1 MYHTCH
7 IADIADSISSQ
18 EIEEKNSPIGQC
30 SIKLSKR
37 NLQKAED
44 KQSTHGWQLVDDGDL
59 SRTDVSHR
67 LNRSHLQVIT
77 KHEIPSDRPAI
88 PATFME
94 KLSFFR
100 AYTSTLSKLE
110 LLCEQQNSVQRFL
123 WFYVFNVLCKS
134 LPMTY
139 IYLFLSIYS
148 PDQHLFLPKM
158 APLLYGYNF
167 IFLVTS
173 FFGLAL
179 MLQGVSFYI
188 AYFVFG
194 IIDKIPW
201 NRCDIKEHFYYG
213 YNYSCLDLLQ
223 FTQKISTNDEV
234 IYDEYRQLYK
244 IGKREYFT
252 LAQIDYFDRFIDS
265 YDERLDWNKKEILLV
280 IIFFLWTSAA
290 CLRNHISK
298 RYTWKILHRAQLAL
312 CGVYVLSFI
321 HLIITYTDGPIN
333 YIEHDLNNILMLADF
348 DLLAESMTA
357 PPVAHII
364 FSRSGDKVDPS
375 LDSALINLSN
385 SVFYISRAVTSYL
398 CKKYGENWVNASIIY
413 ISYGSTS
420 MFFTWPI
427 YFSTLYG
434 GELYVLLFLAL
445 NAVVDYFTCL
455 ITFQCLIQTFITEWE
470 KIKPWCASCIILA
483 AGLAGY
489 FTNFLFIEF
498 GFIFWTCLSTLSE
511 TIIIFWLYP
520 MGRLVDDIT
529 FHFGVPPTRLRI
541 WSLFVLPIFYSI
553 KCYILI
559 DTYLKMEFYE
569 EMVNY
574 KMWTFIIQS
583 LVILFGAIY
592 IFFYYIHKKKQR
604 ILSLLTPVAEWGPR
618 SYNLRQLRRK
628 FDSRKYVRSQA
639 PRDLSRNLI
648 EKTEKTS
655 YKLDIIYEERKRRV
669 TFEEVK

>member
-1 MYHTCH
+1 MEDTL
-7 IADIADSISSQ
+7 
-18 EIEEKNSPIGQC
+18 G
-30 SIKLSKR
+30 
-37 NLQKAED
+37 LQKAED
-44 KQSTHGWQLVDDGDL
+44 KQSTYGWQLVDDGDL

-158 APLLYGYNF
+158 APLLYD
-167 IFLVTS
+167 
-173 FFGLAL
+173 
-179 MLQGVSFYI
+179 Q
-188 AYFVFG
+188 
-194 IIDKIPW
+194 
-201 NRCDIKEHFYYG
+201 
-213 YNYSCLDLLQ
+213 
-223 FTQKISTNDEV
+223 
-234 IYDEYRQLYK
+234 
-244 IGKREYFT
+244 
-252 LAQIDYFDRFIDS
+252 
-265 YDERLDWNKKEILLV
+265 
-280 IIFFLWTSAA
+280 
-290 CLRNHISK
+290 
-298 RYTWKILHRAQLAL
+298 
-312 CGVYVLSFI
+312 
-321 HLIITYTDGPIN
+321 
-333 YIEHDLNNILMLADF
+333 LADF

-385 SVFYISRAVTSYL
+385 SVFYISRA
-398 CKKYGENWVNASIIY
+398 
-413 ISYGSTS
+413 
-420 MFFTWPI
+420 
-427 YFSTLYG
+427 
-434 GELYVLLFLAL
+434 
-445 NAVVDYFTCL
+445 
-455 ITFQCLIQTFITEWE
+455 
-470 KIKPWCASCIILA
+470 
-483 AGLAGY
+483 
-489 FTNFLFIEF
+489 
-498 GFIFWTCLSTLSE
+498 TLSE

-592 IFFYYIHKKKQR
+592 IFFYYIHKKKQV
-604 ILSLLTPVAEWGPR
+604 IS
-618 SYNLRQLRRK
+618 
-628 FDSRKYVRSQA
+628 
-639 PRDLSRNLI
+639 
-648 EKTEKTS
+648 
-655 YKLDIIYEERKRRV
+655 
-669 TFEEVK
+669 